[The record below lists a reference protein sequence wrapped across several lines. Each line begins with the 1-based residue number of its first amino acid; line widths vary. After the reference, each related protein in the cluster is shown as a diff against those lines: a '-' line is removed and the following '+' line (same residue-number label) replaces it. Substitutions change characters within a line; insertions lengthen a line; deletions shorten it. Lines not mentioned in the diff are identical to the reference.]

1 MVNRHLHIG
10 GRMTGAERARRARAL
25 RVAALERSTAE
36 AAERLAAVD
45 FDLRPTRA
53 GGVARVLGWGD
64 SETYRAASTVPGANR
79 RERRKAARQIVAEH
93 EARRAAARA
102 EVDRLRGMLGQVK
115 PPAFDVPRLV
125 VNGCEF
131 TRVTAPTAEEIAAAL
146 NSSLA
151 SALGLWSAEDGM
163 VRITFARVV

>member
-1 MVNRHLHIG
+1 
-10 GRMTGAERARRARAL
+10 MTGAERARRARAL

-64 SETYRAASTVPGANR
+64 SEIYRAASTVSGANR

-102 EVDRLRGMLGQVK
+102 EVDRLRGLLGRAKSPEPEPGRVI
-115 PPAFDVPRLV
+115 
-125 VNGCEF
+125 VNGSTIVF
-131 TRVTAPTAEEIAAAL
+131 ADINAVTAVQIAAAL
-146 NSSLA
+146 RSALESAA
-151 SALGLWSAEDGM
+151 SATGEFRLVAWY
-163 VRITFARVV
+163 